1 MKELKVK
8 YSVLPARIIN
18 ETKRF
23 KIAHY
28 NVMVSL
34 CISAGKSG
42 LVYKTVETI
51 ENECPHIRRETI
63 KKTLKD
69 LVNWGYLYKL
79 EPKYMKGQQSK
90 WLTNRYMVVYTP
102 DQPIPKYEELEKEVI
117 NINKA
122 DETVQ
127 KELEVQEKQYDEQK
141 ALSNLRLLVE
151 GVASISGNTPQYT
164 LPEYIKI
171 MGDAQME
178 MTREEVTTFARH
190 FLKHYKRNPSLKEVL
205 YRARIG

>member
-18 ETKRF
+18 EKRF
-23 KIAHY
+23 KLAHY

-51 ENECPHIRRETI
+51 GHECPHVKRESI
-63 KKTLKD
+63 KKALND
-69 LVNWGYLYKL
+69 LVKWGYLHRL
-79 EPKYMKGQQSK
+79 EKKYMKGQTSK
-90 WLTNRYMVVYTP
+90 WLTSRYMVIYTP

-122 DETVQ
+122 DDTVR
-127 KELEVQEKQYDEQK
+127 KELDVQEKQYDEK
-141 ALSNLRLLVE
+141 LSMKNLRMCKEAVNSV
-151 GVASISGNTPQYT
+151 GGHDPQYT
-164 LPEYIKI
+164 LLEYINI
-171 MGDAQME
+171 LGDKQIDLS
-178 MTREEVTTFARH
+178 RGQIVDFARKFIH
-190 FLKHYKRNPSLKEVL
+190 RYHRIPSLKEII
-205 YRARIG
+205 YHARLA